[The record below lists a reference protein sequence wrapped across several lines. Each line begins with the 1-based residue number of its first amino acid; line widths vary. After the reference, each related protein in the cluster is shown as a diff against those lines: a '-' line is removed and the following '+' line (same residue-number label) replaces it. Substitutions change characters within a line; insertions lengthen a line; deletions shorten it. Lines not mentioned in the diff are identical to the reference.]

1 MSLTRSTFSKP
12 SGGTIG
18 RWAVLLLAA
27 IYFFG
32 PLLAA
37 ISFTV
42 KSATGGITFAA
53 YANIFA
59 APGNNQPSILDALGF
74 SLGITLAMIA
84 LVLGLMVPTQI
95 LLHLYVP
102 KAKPLVEVICLLPL
116 VFPPV
121 VLVVGVSLIYTAS
134 GKDSNGALNHA
145 LIWIRDPGHPL
156 LLVALYAVMALPF
169 VYRALDAGIEGANL
183 RTLTEASR
191 NLGASWWTTITRVLL
206 PTLRTSMVNA
216 GFLCFA
222 LAMGEYTVA
231 GILGYTKPFP
241 VWLVQLHVS
250 GPEQGQEQAAI
261 SVFSLLLVEVALLV
275 VSAVTSRR
283 TKKGRP

>member
-1 MSLTRSTFSKP
+1 
-12 SGGTIG
+12 
-18 RWAVLLLAA
+18 
-27 IYFFG
+27 
-32 PLLAA
+32 
-37 ISFTV
+37 
-42 KSATGGITFAA
+42 
-53 YANIFA
+53 
-59 APGNNQPSILDALGF
+59 
-74 SLGITLAMIA
+74 MIA

-95 LLHLYVP
+95 LLHLYLP
-102 KAKPLVEVICLLPL
+102 KLKPLVEVICLLPL

-121 VLVVGVSLIYTAS
+121 VLVVGVELIYKAS
-134 GKDSNGALNHA
+134 GSSDPAGSGTVARLLTWIQDSQ
-145 LIWIRDPGHPL
+145 HPV

-169 VYRALDAGIEGANL
+169 VYRSLDAGIEGANL

-191 NLGASWWTTITRVLL
+191 NLGATWWTTITRVLL

-241 VWLVQLHVS
+241 VWLSQLHVS
-250 GPEQGQEQAAI
+250 GPYQGQEQAAI

-275 VSAVTSRR
+275 VSILTSRR
-283 TKKGRP
+283 AKEGPA